1 MDEKDVEKVVLRAV
15 ADRIGKD
22 RFDVWFR
29 DNQVEMTWREGRL
42 EIAAPTRFYADRL
55 AAMFGQE
62 IEEAARRAAGAEP
75 SLVFTVD
82 PELGRPLRPVGS
94 ESPTRPAQPSDS
106 SSPPPGAGEAPE
118 SSGREVKARR
128 QRPFR
133 TLETFVAGAS
143 NRMALT
149 GVRATI
155 EHPGDF
161 SPLLLW
167 GPPGTGKTHLLE
179 TIWVAL
185 RRDRRYHVLLVT
197 AEQFTTM
204 FLAALHGRGLP
215 SFRQKFRSIDVL
227 LIDDIQFFAQKKA
240 TLVELQHTVDV
251 LHRAGKQLVL
261 TADRSPTDLSGLGNE
276 LLTRITGGL
285 SCGLQLPDLVT
296 RRGLVARF
304 LSEAAARLSRSE
316 SSGRLVANAHAL
328 DAVIEWIAQ
337 RVPGDARQLRGAVN
351 QVVALARAQGRPL
364 CRSLAQEALA
374 PIAVSAHQNVG
385 LEEIERAVCDVFGLQ
400 PRSLQSDKRSKV
412 IAQPRMLAM
421 WLARKYT
428 PAVYAEI
435 GNYFGRRSHSTVIA
449 AQKKVRQWLESDSVV
464 HLAGTD
470 CPITEA
476 LQQVE
481 ARLRQTG

>member
-55 AAMFGQE
+55 ATMFGRE
-62 IEEAARRAAGAEP
+62 IEEAVQEAAGVRPA
-75 SLVFTVD
+75 LAFTVD
-82 PELGRPLRPVGS
+82 PALARRARDNFELAARAPQNH
-94 ESPTRPAQPSDS
+94 A
-106 SSPPPGAGEAPE
+106 SSPASNGISKTPEPAGRDEK
-118 SSGREVKARR
+118 GRRR
-128 QRPFR
+128 RPFQ
-133 TLETFVAGAS
+133 TLETFVAGTS

-179 TIWVAL
+179 AIWVAL
-185 RRDRRYHVLLVT
+185 RRDRRLHVLFVT

-215 SFRQKFRSIDVL
+215 SFRQKFRSVDVL

-251 LHRAGKQLVL
+251 LHRSGKQLVL
-261 TADRSPTDLSGLGNE
+261 TADRAPADLMGLGNE

-285 SCGLQLPDLVT
+285 SCGLQLPDIAT

-304 LSEAAARLSRSE
+304 LSEAASRLSRSE
-316 SSGRLVANAHAL
+316 NTAQLVSSAHAL
-328 DAVIEWIAQ
+328 DAVIDWIAE

-374 PIAVSAHQNVG
+374 SIAISNQQNVG

-435 GNYFGRRSHSTVIA
+435 GDYFGRRSHSTVIA

-464 HLAGTD
+464 QLAGRD